1 MNIRNQT
8 INLIIIYGIVGIC
21 IIISFLVRIVFID
34 FNKLL
39 KKQIPF
45 LYFKLFGIFNF
56 WSISHLIMYIF
67 LGFFAPKIWY
77 ISLALSVL
85 WESFEYVSEKK
96 KIRFI
101 KYKTSD
107 FFTNIIGL
115 VIGITIYD
123 LVNYIKTKNKKKHLK
138 ISQEKEEKEDT
149 QNPQNPQDMQNPQ
162 NKQNINELK
171 NK

>member
-8 INLIIIYGIVGIC
+8 INLIIIYGIVGIG

-45 LYFKLFGIFNF
+45 FYNLNYKKFIDV
-56 WSISHLIMYIF
+56 WCISHFILYIL
-67 LGFFAPKIWY
+67 LGFFAPKLWY
-77 ISLALSVL
+77 ISLAISVL
-85 WESFEYVSEKK
+85 WESFEFVLDKYKSVQK
-96 KIRFI
+96 I

-107 FFTNIIGL
+107 FFTNTIGL

-149 QNPQNPQDMQNPQ
+149 QNPQN
-162 NKQNINELK
+162 KQNINELK